1 MNADADDED
10 DALAVASTLKLRV
23 DPAPAAVAELPEA
36 ATRPAVTDTND
47 SDNGNN
53 RRTAKDRNI
62 LLDVRSY
69 CVIVV
74 CYPQSL
80 QYNFY

>member
-1 MNADADDED
+1 MNTDA
-10 DALAVASTLKLRV
+10 ASTLKLRV

-47 SDNGNN
+47 SDNGTN
-53 RRTAKDRNI
+53 RRTAKDRNM
-62 LLDVRSY
+62 LDVRSY

-74 CYPQSL
+74 CYPFNIIFRSK
-80 QYNFY
+80 F